1 MRFLKIAVL
10 LMLPFT
16 IFSQQSFNSQYKLKS
31 IVKEIIPLQNNSII
45 PMEKK
50 NSLSFLDS
58 ISEKKQQTT
67 VRGSKKS
74 PGLAFI
80 YGLLIPGMG
89 HVYAN
94 RFNTGKYFMISE
106 ATVWLTYALFT
117 VYGNWLLDDSY
128 SYATSH
134 AGITVGSKAKDDK
147 FFIDIA
153 NYSNVDEYN
162 NEKLRF
168 GEYDKLYY
176 PEQGYGFY
184 WNSDEERRLYR
195 GDKIGGDR
203 MLNDRLFVVGAVFIN
218 HLISGISAVFAAN
231 SYNSE
236 LKESGSGGFK
246 MTAGVQKHFDRI
258 DGIKLNISKNF

>member
-1 MRFLKIAVL
+1 MRFLKIAVFL
-10 LMLPFT
+10 VLPFT
-16 IFSQQSFNSQYKLKS
+16 FFAQQNYNSGFRLKS
-31 IVKEIIPLQNNSII
+31 AAKEDFSFKGNSIV

-50 NSLSFLDS
+50 NNLSFLDS
-58 ISEKKQQTT
+58 LSEKKTTST
-67 VRGSKKS
+67 VRKSKKS

-80 YGLLIPGMG
+80 YGFLIPGMG
-89 HVYAN
+89 HVYSGN
-94 RFNTGKYFMISE
+94 FNTGKYFMISE
-106 ATVWLTYALFT
+106 AAVWLTYTLFS
-117 VYGNWLLDDSY
+117 VYGNWLLDDAY
-128 SYATSH
+128 SYASTH
-134 AGITVGSKAKDDK
+134 AGVTVGDKAKDDK

-218 HLISGISAVFAAN
+218 HLISAISAVFAAN

-236 LKESGSGGFK
+236 LKESGSGGFR
-246 MTAGVQKHFDRI
+246 MTAGVQKHFNVI